1 MNGTSAFHSTIPFKK
16 NIKLRCKALRCKAL
30 IGTTYY
36 IISHVPYD
44 VKESQKKILHTNTM
58 NKLHKIQYVPNAAT
72 VPIRLAYIKIIQK
85 S

>member
-16 NIKLRCKALRCKAL
+16 NIKLRCKALIR
-30 IGTTYY
+30 TTYY
-36 IISHVPYD
+36 TISHVPYD
-44 VKESQKKILHTNTM
+44 VKESRKKILHTNTM

>member
-16 NIKLRCKALRCKAL
+16 NIKLRCKAL